1 MTELNYKSLDDHL
14 KKLDTACDNK
24 NDDRRRPPAAVYLI
38 YGEEM
43 LCKTALKKV
52 LNRLVPES
60 NQSFNFEP
68 IDGNLGCV
76 SEAVEKLNTYSL
88 LSGPKVVGLFEARV
102 LDSRTNT
109 DDILLTAVKAFE
121 DQNLNRAAEYLL
133 RFMALANFSFDD
145 LSPPNRRENLPAGV
159 ELPDDDRWLDD
170 VIGFCQENGRKIP
183 KAADNESILC
193 HAIEKGFPGGNRL
206 LITTDTVDK
215 RRKLFKTIRSKGVI
229 VDCSVPKGDRKADKT
244 AQDTVL
250 ADTVRSV
257 LSESG
262 KSLAPDAF
270 AALRE
275 TTGFELRA
283 FAKNLEKLV
292 SYIGDRD
299 LITRQDVVTALKRTK
314 KDPVYALTGA
324 FTARNR
330 DDALFYMRT
339 LMSEGQGGLRP
350 EQILVALLNQLR
362 KLLLIKSFVSSP
374 EGKAWHSGCPYH
386 TFRTNVMP
394 VVQKCD
400 SELLGT
406 LQQWQ
411 DDLNISVNDEVKP
424 VKKRSRGKKPALKTD
439 LLIARY
445 PNNPYPIYQLFL
457 NAENFSKQDLLQ
469 IYDDLSRADL
479 RIKSGGENKR
489 LILEEVIL
497 NVCRPKD

>member
-1 MTELNYKSLDDHL
+1 MTELTYKSLDDHL
-14 KKLDTACDNK
+14 NGIDTARNK
-24 NDDRRRPPAAVYLI
+24 KIADRHRLPTAVYLI

-43 LCKTALKKV
+43 LCKAAFKKV

-60 NQSFNFEP
+60 KQSFNFEP
-68 IDGNLGCV
+68 IDGNLGGV
-76 SEAVEKLNTYSL
+76 AEAVEKLNTFSL
-88 LSGPKVVGLFEARV
+88 LSAPKVVGLLEARV
-102 LDSRTNT
+102 FDSRMNT
-109 DDILLTAVKAFE
+109 ENIWLNAVKAHE
-121 DQNLNRAAEYLL
+121 GQNLNRAADYLL
-133 RFMALANFSFDD
+133 RFMALANLSFDD
-145 LSPPNRRENLPAGV
+145 LAPQNRQENLPAGV
-159 ELPDDDRWLDD
+159 ELSEDDRWLDD
-170 VIGFCQENGRKIP
+170 VIGFCRENGRKIP
-183 KAADNESILC
+183 EAADNESILC
-193 HAIEKGFPGGNRL
+193 RAIEKGFPGGNRL

-215 RRKLFKTIRSKGVI
+215 RRKLFKTIRGTGVI

-244 AQDTVL
+244 AQDAVL
-250 ADTVRSV
+250 ADMVRAV
-257 LSESG
+257 LSETG

-270 AALRE
+270 TALQE

-283 FAKNLEKLV
+283 FVNNLEKLV

-314 KDPVYALTGA
+314 KDPVYAFTGA
-324 FTARNR
+324 FAARKR
-330 DDALFYMRT
+330 DDALFYMNT
-339 LMSEGQGGLRP
+339 LMSEGQGSLRP

-374 EGKAWHSGCPYH
+374 EGKIWYSGCPYN
-386 TFRTNVMP
+386 TFRTNVLP
-394 VVQKCD
+394 VVQKFD

-411 DDLNISVNDEVKP
+411 DDLDSLNNDKIKP
-424 VKKRSRGKKPALKTD
+424 VKKRSGKKKPSLKTE

-469 IYDDLSRADL
+469 AYDDLSRADL
-479 RIKSGGENKR
+479 RIKSGSDNKR

-497 NVCRPKD
+497 NVCRQRD